1 MHLFSNEEWQKSL
14 LQNEVHKKFLK
25 NDINKKRLNLGDQA
39 PISSEDSCFSSE
51 DSYMAGTSSLAQ
63 SDS

>member
-14 LQNEVHKKFLK
+14 LQNEVHKNFLK
-25 NDINKKRLNLGDQA
+25 NDIIEKRRNLGDQG

>member
-25 NDINKKRLNLGDQA
+25 NDINKKRLNLDDQA

-51 DSYMAGTSSLAQ
+51 DMAGTSSLAQ